1 MRPDLVEEAVHF
13 EGLLVS
19 GVSWRQPLILAH
31 SASWPPWDQ
40 QLGSATPFFHDGLP
54 QHRLRHRTKCSWV
67 ETSERMNQNNTPFKW
82 LLSGIFSQHYEAS
95 PCPNNHCV
103 CPRDNFPFS
112 EVIWSRETAVEF
124 ILQSH
129 FLRFVTYPS
138 YSELISYISLCHF
151 VLKTFT
157 GSPVLLI
164 NSRLLSFAF
173 LC

>member
-19 GVSWRQPLILAH
+19 SVSWCQPLILAH

-40 QLGSATPFFHDGLP
+40 QLGSATPFCHDGLP

-67 ETSERMNQNNTPFKW
+67 ETSERMSQNNTPFKW

-95 PCPNNHCV
+95 PCPNIHCV

-112 EVIWSRETAVEF
+112 EVIWSRENGCWV
-124 ILQSH
+124 H
-129 FLRFVTYPS
+129 
-138 YSELISYISLCHF
+138 
-151 VLKTFT
+151 
-157 GSPVLLI
+157 SPVSLALC
-164 NSRLLSFAF
+164 NLSIIQRTQF
-173 LC
+173 LNILVSFCAKNLYWLPSPTNKLQTP